1 MAQPLLKVSAIQAH
15 YGRVR
20 ALHDVSLEVAE
31 GSIVALLGS
40 NGAGKTTT
48 LRVISGL
55 LRPSHG
61 AVEFDGRRIERLRPD
76 QLVCAG
82 IAHVPEG
89 RQLFPELTVREN
101 LRLGAYTRRDARTVE
116 QDLQR
121 VFNYFPRLRERLGQ
135 NAGTLSGGE
144 QQMLA
149 IARGLMSRPKLLI
162 LDEFSLG
169 LAPLVVKEI
178 FGILQEV
185 NRQGTTIFLV
195 EQNVQ
200 RSLSISHRS
209 YVLEN
214 GAIVLHGE
222 GKELLKNEYMK
233 KAFLGM

>member
-1 MAQPLLKVSAIQAH
+1 MLQVDRINVFYGDIQAL
-15 YGRVR
+15 RE
-20 ALHDVSLEVAE
+20 VSLSVSS
-31 GSIVALLGS
+31 GKIVSLVGG

-48 LRVISGL
+48 LKTISGL
-55 LRPSHG
+55 LRPASG
-61 AVEFDGRRIERLRPD
+61 CIIFDGREIHRLPPHRIVEMGLS
-76 QLVCAG
+76 Q
-82 IAHVPEG
+82 VPEG
-89 RQLFPELTVREN
+89 RKIFPRMSVLENLHMGSHVPEARKRREDTLKWVFQLFPI
-101 LRLGAYTRRDARTVE
+101 
-116 QDLQR
+116 LQ
-121 VFNYFPRLRERLGQ
+121 ERSGQ
-135 NAGTLSGGE
+135 FGVTLSGGE

-149 IARGLMSRPKLLI
+149 IARGLMSRPSLLI

-178 FGILQEV
+178 FRIIQEV
-185 NRQGTTIFLV
+185 NRQGTTLFMV

-222 GKELLKNEYMK
+222 GKELLKNEYMM

>member
-1 MAQPLLKVSAIQAH
+1 LLQVDRINVFYGDIQAL
-15 YGRVR
+15 RE
-20 ALHDVSLEVAE
+20 VSLSVSS
-31 GSIVALLGS
+31 GKIVSLVGG

-48 LRVISGL
+48 LKTISGL
-55 LRPSHG
+55 LRPASG
-61 AVEFDGRRIERLRPD
+61 CIIFDGREIHRLPPHRIVEMGLS
-76 QLVCAG
+76 Q
-82 IAHVPEG
+82 VPEG
-89 RQLFPELTVREN
+89 RKIFPRMSVLENLHMGSHVPEARKRREDTLKWVFQLFPI
-101 LRLGAYTRRDARTVE
+101 
-116 QDLQR
+116 LQ
-121 VFNYFPRLRERLGQ
+121 ERSGQ
-135 NAGTLSGGE
+135 FGVTLSGGE

-149 IARGLMSRPKLLI
+149 IARGLMSRPNLLI

-178 FGILQEV
+178 FRIIQEV
-185 NRQGTTIFLV
+185 NRHGTTLFMV

-222 GKELLKNEYMK
+222 GKELLKNEYMM

>member
-1 MAQPLLKVSAIQAH
+1 LLQVDRINVFYGDIQAL
-15 YGRVR
+15 RE
-20 ALHDVSLEVAE
+20 VSLSVSSRE
-31 GSIVALLGS
+31 IVSLVGG

-48 LRVISGL
+48 LKTISGL
-55 LRPSHG
+55 LKPTSGCIAFNGTKIHWLPPHRI
-61 AVEFDGRRIERLRPD
+61 VEMGLS
-76 QLVCAG
+76 Q
-82 IAHVPEG
+82 VPEG
-89 RQLFPELTVREN
+89 RRVFPRMSVLENLHMGSHVPEARKTRQDTLNWIFQLFPI
-101 LRLGAYTRRDARTVE
+101 
-116 QDLQR
+116 
-121 VFNYFPRLRERLGQ
+121 LRERSGQ
-135 NAGTLSGGE
+135 FGGTLSGGE

-169 LAPLVVKEI
+169 LAPLVVNEI
-178 FGILQEV
+178 FQIIQEV
-185 NRQGTTIFLV
+185 NHQGTTIFLV

-214 GAIVLHGE
+214 GAVVLHGQ

>member
-1 MAQPLLKVSAIQAH
+1 MLQVDRINVFYGEVQAL
-15 YGRVR
+15 RE
-20 ALHDVSLEVAE
+20 VSLSVSSGE
-31 GSIVALLGS
+31 IVTLVGG

-48 LRVISGL
+48 LRTVSGL
-55 LRPSHG
+55 LQPASG
-61 AVEFDGRRIERLRPD
+61 SITFDGSKTHRLPPHRIVEMGLS
-76 QLVCAG
+76 Q
-82 IAHVPEG
+82 VPEG
-89 RQLFPELTVREN
+89 RRIFPRMSVLENLHIGSHVPKARKRREETLNWVLQLFPI
-101 LRLGAYTRRDARTVE
+101 
-116 QDLQR
+116 
-121 VFNYFPRLRERLGQ
+121 LRERRGQ
-135 NAGTLSGGE
+135 FGGTLSGGE

-169 LAPLVVKEI
+169 LAPIVVNEI
-178 FGILQEV
+178 FQVIQQV

-214 GAIVLHGE
+214 GAVVLQGE

>member
-1 MAQPLLKVSAIQAH
+1 MLQVDRINVFYGDIQAL
-15 YGRVR
+15 RE
-20 ALHDVSLEVAE
+20 VSLSVSS
-31 GSIVALLGS
+31 GKIVSLVGG

-48 LRVISGL
+48 LKTISGL
-55 LRPSHG
+55 LRPASG
-61 AVEFDGRRIERLRPD
+61 CIIFDGREIHRLPPHRIVEMGLS
-76 QLVCAG
+76 Q
-82 IAHVPEG
+82 VPEG
-89 RQLFPELTVREN
+89 RKIFPRMSVLENLHMGSHVPEARKRREDTLKWVFQLFPI
-101 LRLGAYTRRDARTVE
+101 
-116 QDLQR
+116 LQ
-121 VFNYFPRLRERLGQ
+121 ERSGQ
-135 NAGTLSGGE
+135 FGVTLSGGE

-149 IARGLMSRPKLLI
+149 IARGLMSRPNLLI

-178 FGILQEV
+178 FRIIQEV
-185 NRQGTTIFLV
+185 NRQGTTLFMV

-222 GKELLKNEYMK
+222 GKELLKNEYMM

>member
-1 MAQPLLKVSAIQAH
+1 LLQVDRINVFYGDIQAL
-15 YGRVR
+15 RE
-20 ALHDVSLEVAE
+20 VSLSVSSGE
-31 GSIVALLGS
+31 IVSLVGG

-48 LRVISGL
+48 LKTISGL
-55 LRPSHG
+55 LQSASGSITFGGSKIDRLPPHRI
-61 AVEFDGRRIERLRPD
+61 VEMGLS
-76 QLVCAG
+76 Q
-82 IAHVPEG
+82 VPEG
-89 RQLFPELTVREN
+89 RRIFPRMSVLENLHMGSHVPEARKRREDTLNWVSQLFPI
-101 LRLGAYTRRDARTVE
+101 
-116 QDLQR
+116 LQQR
-121 VFNYFPRLRERLGQ
+121 SGQ
-135 NAGTLSGGE
+135 FGGTLSGGE

>member
-1 MAQPLLKVSAIQAH
+1 LLQVERINVFYGDIQAL
-15 YGRVR
+15 RE
-20 ALHDVSLEVAE
+20 VSLSVSSGE
-31 GSIVALLGS
+31 IVSLVGG

-48 LRVISGL
+48 LKTISGL
-55 LRPSHG
+55 LQPASGSITFNGGKIHRLPPHRV
-61 AVEFDGRRIERLRPD
+61 VEMGLS
-76 QLVCAG
+76 Q
-82 IAHVPEG
+82 VPEG
-89 RQLFPELTVREN
+89 RKIFPRMSVLENLHMGSHVAEARKRREDTLNWVFQLFPI
-101 LRLGAYTRRDARTVE
+101 
-116 QDLQR
+116 
-121 VFNYFPRLRERLGQ
+121 LRERSGQ
-135 NAGTLSGGE
+135 FGGTLSGGE

-149 IARGLMSRPKLLI
+149 IARGLMSRPNLLI

-178 FGILQEV
+178 FRIIQEV
-185 NRQGTTIFLV
+185 NRQGTTLFMV

-222 GKELLKNEYMK
+222 GKELLKNEYMR

>member
-1 MAQPLLKVSAIQAH
+1 LLQVDRIHVFYGDIQAL
-15 YGRVR
+15 RE
-20 ALHDVSLEVAE
+20 VSLSVSSGEIISLV
-31 GSIVALLGS
+31 GG

-48 LRVISGL
+48 LKTISGL
-55 LRPSHG
+55 LQPASGSITFAGTKIHRLPPHRI
-61 AVEFDGRRIERLRPD
+61 VEMGLS
-76 QLVCAG
+76 Q
-82 IAHVPEG
+82 VPEG
-89 RQLFPELTVREN
+89 RRIFPRMSVLENLHMGSHVPEARKRREGTLNWVFQLFPI
-101 LRLGAYTRRDARTVE
+101 
-116 QDLQR
+116 
-121 VFNYFPRLRERLGQ
+121 LRERSGQ
-135 NAGTLSGGE
+135 FGGTLSGGE
-144 QQMLA
+144 QQMLS

-169 LAPLVVKEI
+169 LAPLVVNEI
-178 FGILQEV
+178 FRILQEV

-214 GAIVLHGE
+214 GAIVLQGE